1 SWSWARPFPRTCM
14 LRPSV
19 VILRR
24 ERVAVNRSAAGPH
37 GPDPLCSRLQYR
49 PFRWR
54 DSPGEKMRV
63 RSGSKKLACPAEA
76 RVERERRLVP
86 RAGFEPATL
95 RLTAGCSAV
104 ELPRNIGGEPDA
116 GEAPVDYGVSLRTLR
131 PAAGLLI
138 V

>member
-1 SWSWARPFPRTCM
+1 QQN
-14 LRPSV
+14 PS
-19 VILRR
+19 
-24 ERVAVNRSAAGPH
+24 
-37 GPDPLCSRLQYR
+37 
-49 PFRWR
+49 
-54 DSPGEKMRV
+54 
-63 RSGSKKLACPAEA
+63 LA
-76 RVERERRLVP
+76 P

-138 V
+138 VAAETGRRKATRTRPQPRSLVAAFAPLRLCAFEPLSLCASYLTVTSTSIATLPRSAFEIGQPPSAVFAMAS